1 MVVLPAPQHLTR
13 SLVFAFI
20 GFEHLGNAA
29 EEMKAPRRTLPLATA
44 PCLDAILL
52 LALAVPLT
60 GLADLAAR
68 FTVMVLAIV
77 NAAPL
82 RIKWQEAAPPV
93 TAFVCPR
100 WVPAAGPVSGL
111 GLLVPDQAVR

>member
-1 MVVLPAPQHLTR
+1 MVALPAPQHLTR

-29 EEMKAPRRTLPLATA
+29 EEMKAPRRRLPLATA
-44 PCLDAILL
+44 PRLGSILL
-52 LALAVPLT
+52 LALAVPLS

-68 FTVMVLAIV
+68 FTVMVLAID

-93 TAFVCPR
+93 TAFICPR
-100 WVPAAGPVSGL
+100 WVRAAGLISSL
-111 GLLVPDQAVR
+111 GLLALDQAAR